1 MRESNVTRTITT
13 TKATVLCLDIESGE
27 PCNRTFLFPRTYKKE
42 KELLQK
48 AQAALVDEPNL
59 RAVHVVETEI
69 LEELYG
75 MTESTFLAHATKLEK
90 KNNKEAN

>member
-1 MRESNVTRTITT
+1 MRESYITRTITT
-13 TKATVLCLDIESGE
+13 TKASILCLDVESGE
-27 PCNRTFLFPRTYKKE
+27 PCNRTFIFPRTYKKE

-59 RAVHVVETEI
+59 RAVHVADSEV

-75 MTESTFLAHATKLEK
+75 MPESTFLTYAQKMEK
-90 KNNKEAN
+90 KNNKEDN

>member
-1 MRESNVTRTITT
+1 MRESYVTRTITT

-27 PCNRTFLFPRTYKKE
+27 PCNRTFLLPRTYKKE
-42 KELLQK
+42 KELLHK
-48 AQAALVDEPNL
+48 AQVALVDEPNL

-75 MTESTFLAHATKLEK
+75 MTESTFLTYANKMEK